1 MFFLSSYTLAWLVYL
16 LSSIGAMIVF
26 WRLTRNLKWRRT
38 RRVLRIC
45 VAVTLLT
52 PMNIVAGS
60 LWLAPAFLV
69 AAYALAQS
77 HLDTAQ
83 QALTVMSGAVGV
95 MVLVVLLESVGR
107 RLLGLRYGE

>member
-16 LSSIGAMIVF
+16 LSSIGVMIVF
-26 WRLTRNLKWRRT
+26 WRFTRNLKLRRT

-77 HLDTAQ
+77 HMDTAQ

-95 MVLVVLLESVGR
+95 MIVVVLLESVGR

>member
-1 MFFLSSYTLAWLVYL
+1 VIFLSSYTIAWLVYL

-38 RRVLRIC
+38 KRVLRIC

-69 AAYALAQS
+69 AAYALAQA
-77 HLDTAQ
+77 HMETVN

-95 MVLVVLLESVGR
+95 MILVVLLESVGR

>member
-1 MFFLSSYTLAWLVYL
+1 MALLSSYTIAWLIYL
-16 LSSIGAMIVF
+16 LSAVGAMIVF

-38 RRVLRIC
+38 RRVLRIV

-52 PMNIVAGS
+52 PMNIVSGGF
-60 LWLAPAFLV
+60 WLAPAFLV

-77 HLDTAQ
+77 HMEIVQ
-83 QALTVMSGAVGV
+83 QALTVMAGAVGV
-95 MVLVVLLESVGR
+95 MVVVVLLESVGR

>member
-1 MFFLSSYTLAWLVYL
+1 MALMSSYTIAWLIYL
-16 LSSIGAMIVF
+16 LSAVGVMIVF
-26 WRLTRNLKWRRT
+26 WRLTRNLQWRRT
-38 RRVLRIC
+38 RRVLRIV

-52 PMNIVAGS
+52 PMNIVSGG

-69 AAYALAQS
+69 AAYAMAQS
-77 HLDTAQ
+77 HMETTQ

>member
-1 MFFLSSYTLAWLVYL
+1 MALLSSYTVAWLIYL
-16 LSSIGAMIVF
+16 LSAVGMMIVF

-38 RRVLRIC
+38 RRVLRIV

-52 PMNIVAGS
+52 PMNILAGG

-69 AAYALAQS
+69 AAYAMAQS
-77 HLDTAQ
+77 HMETAQ

-95 MVLVVLLESVGR
+95 MVVVVLLESVGR

>member
-1 MFFLSSYTLAWLVYL
+1 MIALSSYTIAWLVYL
-16 LSSIGAMIVF
+16 LSAVGAMIIF

-38 RRVLRIC
+38 RRVMRII

-52 PMNIVAGS
+52 PMNIVSGG

-69 AAYALAQS
+69 AAYAMAQS
-77 HLDTAQ
+77 HMDTVQ
-83 QALTVMSGAVGV
+83 QALGVMAGAVGV

-107 RLLGLRYGE
+107 RVLGLRYGE

>member
-16 LSSIGAMIVF
+16 LSSIGVMIVF
-26 WRLTRNLKWRRT
+26 WRFTRNLKWRRT

-77 HLDTAQ
+77 HMDTAQ

-95 MVLVVLLESVGR
+95 MIVVVLLESVGR

>member
-1 MFFLSSYTLAWLVYL
+1 MALLSSYTVAWLIYL
-16 LSSIGAMIVF
+16 LSAVGMMIVF

-38 RRVLRIC
+38 RRVLRIV

-52 PMNIVAGS
+52 PMNILAGG

-69 AAYALAQS
+69 AAYAMAQS
-77 HLDTAQ
+77 HMETAQ
-83 QALTVMSGAVGV
+83 QALAVMSGAVGV
-95 MVLVVLLESVGR
+95 MVVVVLLESVGR